1 MRFEKGHKRAKG
13 GKRPGAGRPAKDD
26 LRRVYITLNPLQKR
40 LLYEITQE
48 VRPQQAIQKF
58 LNMNL

>member
-13 GKRPGAGRPAKDD
+13 GKRPGSGRPPKND

>member
-1 MRFEKGHKRAKG
+1 MRFEKGHKLAKG
-13 GKRPGAGRPAKDD
+13 GKRPGAGRPPKND

>member
-1 MRFEKGHKRAKG
+1 MRFEKGHKLAKG
-13 GKRPGAGRPAKDD
+13 GKRPGSGRPAKDD

-48 VRPQQAIQKF
+48 VRPQQAIQKY
-58 LNMNL
+58 LDMHL